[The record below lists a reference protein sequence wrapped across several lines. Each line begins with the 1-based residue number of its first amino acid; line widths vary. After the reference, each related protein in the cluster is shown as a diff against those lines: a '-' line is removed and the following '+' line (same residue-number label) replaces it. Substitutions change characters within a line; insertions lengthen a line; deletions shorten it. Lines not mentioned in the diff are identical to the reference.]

1 MAAGARQTIDA
12 LREQLAR
19 LEAVVDTQVTRLEV
33 GLGNAVEANST
44 LSTQLVEAILML
56 DSQRDRM
63 ETLEKT
69 FEERMEVRGHQ
80 SRGAPIVST
89 SSGSSSPLFN
99 QIIIAVN
106 SHSLTK
112 SSFNQS
118 PLFKYTHF

>member
-19 LEAVVDTQVTRLEV
+19 LEAVVDTQVTRLDV

-80 SRGAPIVST
+80 SRRAYCISIFWIFFT
-89 SSGSSSPLFN
+89 TL
-99 QIIIAVN
+99 
-106 SHSLTK
+106 
-112 SSFNQS
+112 
-118 PLFKYTHF
+118 